1 MGLSAE
7 HKYFA
12 HLNVISHLFCSDSNR
27 WLTDRAPFLK
37 CVHFM
42 IFEWQLRNADAKNSP
57 SRILAV
63 TVFRI
68 VTAGPFTLNVHIFSA
83 IFIKY
88 WEKKTQISRCF
99 ENDSFH
105 NWLRTQCTISFL
117 SGLHDV
123 CLCVCYL
130 CVHNRQTVNKYDC
143 TEDKTI
149 D

>member
-88 WEKKTQISRCF
+88 WEKKHKS
-99 ENDSFH
+99 
-105 NWLRTQCTISFL
+105 LAALKTIHSIIGCAHSVQSVFSL
-117 SGLHDV
+117 G
-123 CLCVCYL
+123 CMMCACVCYL